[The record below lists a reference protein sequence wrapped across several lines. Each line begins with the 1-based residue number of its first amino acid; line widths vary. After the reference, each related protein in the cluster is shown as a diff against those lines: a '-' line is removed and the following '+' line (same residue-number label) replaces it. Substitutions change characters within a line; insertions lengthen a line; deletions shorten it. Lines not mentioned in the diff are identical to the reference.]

1 MQGLIGCAKVKANI
15 LKSTMNKLFFNLG
28 NHPTISVAELSK
40 VFPNNNT
47 SEVLSSEIFLID
59 SPEQI
64 DATKLIKNLGGTI
77 KIGLIKEKLTDLSFD
92 KVLQASIKIIDE
104 KKIDTK
110 YHFGISIHGQIKIN
124 LKKLG
129 MEIKKHLKEKDKSCR
144 WVSGKENVLS
154 SVIVEQNKL
163 IRSGVEIVI
172 FGDKKTNEF
181 YIGRTLAVQPFK
193 ELSKRDYGRPAR
205 DDRSGMLPPKL
216 AQIIINLALT
226 DKKEVLLDPFCGSGT
241 VLSEAMLMGYINL
254 IGSDISKKAIDDTR
268 VNLSWMRKK
277 FLLDNTDCP
286 LYELSAVNISS
297 KIKPNSVG
305 AIATEPYL
313 GPQRGKIDIKK
324 TIKDLEKLYSDS
336 LSEFKKIL
344 KPDGRIAIILP
355 AFYVNPK
362 LNFIHPNFNDF
373 KIINPLPEYLQ
384 GNSFLQLTPRQT
396 MIYKRQGQKVW
407 REIVILEK

>member
-181 YIGRTLAVQPFK
+181 MRIVGIYWHF
-193 ELSKRDYGRPAR
+193 
-205 DDRSGMLPPKL
+205 
-216 AQIIINLALT
+216 
-226 DKKEVLLDPFCGSGT
+226 
-241 VLSEAMLMGYINL
+241 
-254 IGSDISKKAIDDTR
+254 SKKPRLAFR
-268 VNLSWMRKK
+268 
-277 FLLDNTDCP
+277 FL
-286 LYELSAVNISS
+286 
-297 KIKPNSVG
+297 K
-305 AIATEPYL
+305 
-313 GPQRGKIDIKK
+313 
-324 TIKDLEKLYSDS
+324 
-336 LSEFKKIL
+336 EF
-344 KPDGRIAIILP
+344 
-355 AFYVNPK
+355 
-362 LNFIHPNFNDF
+362 
-373 KIINPLPEYLQ
+373 
-384 GNSFLQLTPRQT
+384 
-396 MIYKRQGQKVW
+396 
-407 REIVILEK
+407 